1 LLCQVNSRTLR
12 ADNSKRTSTV
22 TSAIYAAIFFTVV
35 LLVTTAYFL
44 MGGLPL
50 LILNHDSPVDAR
62 FVRGFFNVYYRAAF
76 LAATGAA
83 AGFALSGRPAFAV
96 GVSAIALTVF
106 VLRRKLIPAMEQLGE
121 QIQSSEASA
130 IDRFRRIH
138 FTALLVNLA
147 LLVALVWGLT
157 KISL

>member
-1 LLCQVNSRTLR
+1 M
-12 ADNSKRTSTV
+12 
-22 TSAIYAAIFFTVV
+22 SAAVYAAIFFTVV

-50 LILNHDSPVDAR
+50 LVLKHDTPVDAR
-62 FVRGFFNVYYRAAF
+62 FIRGFFNVYYKAAF
-76 LAATGAA
+76 LAATGATA
-83 AGFALSGRPAFAV
+83 SYALSGRPFFAL
-96 GVSAIALTVF
+96 GIGAIALA
-106 VLRRKLIPAMEQLGE
+106 VLALRSQLIPAMDRLGE

-130 IDRFRRIH
+130 VDGFRRIH
-138 FTALLVNLA
+138 STALLVNLL